1 MVRSVN
7 NAKDIALKINKAI
20 KESEIYQEYQAY
32 EQKILEN
39 EALKKEEAAL
49 KRMQQEIV
57 NATYHEAQN
66 AEALKAEYHKRM
78 EAYELHPLVV
88 NYLAAKAALNEYL
101 QYINQYING
110 GIK

>member
-20 KESEIYQEYQAY
+20 KESEIYQEYQTY
-32 EQKILEN
+32 EQKIREN

-66 AEALKAEYHKRM
+66 AEALKAEYQKRM

-88 NYLAAKAALNEYL
+88 NYLVAKASLNEYL